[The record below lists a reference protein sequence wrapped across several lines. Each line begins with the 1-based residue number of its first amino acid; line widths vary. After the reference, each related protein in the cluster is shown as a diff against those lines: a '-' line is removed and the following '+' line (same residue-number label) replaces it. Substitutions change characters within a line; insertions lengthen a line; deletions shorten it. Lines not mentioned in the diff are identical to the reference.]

1 MDIRECTDAELVQ
14 KMFPRPGQEA
24 WELEAAW
31 HEFIGRFEYIL
42 VKAIRLTYR
51 RYALSQRLTHEDVL
65 DLVQQIFLKL
75 SENDY
80 RALRELK
87 CNKEGSVRLFLYAVA
102 ANTALDYV
110 RATQVARRPAIAQ
123 SLSEPKHEEEEWKG
137 TRGEQLYAKDSNP
150 EELYLNKELIEQV
163 LAVVDKESDQKNRAR
178 NRKIFMMALRD
189 GYTRSEIAAQ
199 IGIDLKLPGVN
210 SLLFRIKKKI
220 EEIYNSS
227 DLTEVE
233 R

>member
-1 MDIRECTDAELVQ
+1 VEIRKCTDAELVQ
-14 KMFPRPGQEA
+14 KMFPRPGQQA
-24 WELEAAW
+24 WEIEAAW
-31 HEFIGRFEYIL
+31 HEFIGRFECIL

-51 RYALSQRLTHEDVL
+51 RYAPVRRLTHEDVL

-102 ANTALDYV
+102 ANMALDYL
-110 RATQVARRPAIAQ
+110 RATQVAGRSATAR
-123 SLSEPKHEEEEWKG
+123 SLSEPKHEEEWKG
-137 TRGEQLYAKDSNP
+137 TKGERLYAKDSNP
-150 EELYLNKELIEQV
+150 EELYLYKELIEQV
-163 LAVVDKESDQKNRAR
+163 LAVVDRESDQRNRAR
-178 NRKIFMMALRD
+178 NRKIFIMALRD

-199 IGIDLKLPGVN
+199 TGIDLKRPGIN
-210 SLLFRIKKKI
+210 SFLKRIKKKI
-220 EEIYNSS
+220 EQIYNPA